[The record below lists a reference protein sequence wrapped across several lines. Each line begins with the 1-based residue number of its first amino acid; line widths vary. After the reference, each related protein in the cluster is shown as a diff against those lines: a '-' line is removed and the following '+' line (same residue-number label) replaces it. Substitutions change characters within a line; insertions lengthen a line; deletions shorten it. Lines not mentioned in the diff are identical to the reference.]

1 MKNPFRKIRL
11 VYQRTSLPVKCM
23 VLAALV
29 LCTIALMALR
39 FSLQDTQKQLSDARA
54 QAQVL
59 ELENRRLRKS
69 ISQLGTV
76 QSVQELARELLG
88 LVDPDTVIFNIGG

>member
-1 MKNPFRKIRL
+1 MKNPLRKIRL
-11 VYQRTSLPVKCM
+11 VYQRTSLPVKCI

-29 LCTIALMALR
+29 ICTIALMALR
-39 FSLQDTQKQLSDARA
+39 FALQDAQNQLADARA
-54 QAQVL
+54 KAQML
-59 ELENRRLRKS
+59 EQENRRLEKS

-76 QSVQELARELLG
+76 QSIQELSKELLG

>member
-1 MKNPFRKIRL
+1 MKNPLRKIRL
-11 VYQRTSLPVKCM
+11 VYQRTSLPVKCV

-29 LCTIALMALR
+29 ICTIALLALR
-39 FSLQDTQKQLSDARA
+39 FALQDAQKQLLDARA
-54 QAQVL
+54 KAQLL
-59 ELENRRLRKS
+59 EQENRRLKKS

-76 QSVQELARELLG
+76 QSVQELARELLD